1 MSSMQ
6 SYQPTQAAEAYVAN
20 VVRRHLK
27 VQSVEMS
34 SATVRRL
41 PRPVDSPAA

>member
-1 MSSMQ
+1 MSFQQ
-6 SYQPTQAAEAYVAN
+6 SYQPTQAADAYVAS
-20 VVRRHLK
+20 VIRRHLK
-27 VQSVEMS
+27 ASGAEL